1 MKFIQAIAAALV
13 LSAPVSQAAVLTF
26 YTNFVPV
33 APVVTPSG
41 VVTATGSGSA
51 TVTFDTDTNV
61 LHYFGSFSGLS
72 GFTTQSHFHCCTAT
86 PFVQGAGIAV
96 DSPSLAGFPLGVQS
110 GTFDA
115 SVDLDDASNFN
126 GFNGVNPPTG
136 FLAANGGTAA
146 SATTAFINGV
156 LAGRTYMNIH
166 TDQDPNTAGVQG
178 PFGGGE
184 IYGFLRV
191 PEPSS
196 LALVAFALAAVG
208 ASARKRLA

>member
-26 YTNFVPV
+26 YTDFVPV
-33 APVVTPSG
+33 APSG
-41 VVTATGSGSA
+41 GLTATGSGSA
-51 TVTFDTDTNV
+51 TVTFDTATNV
-61 LHYFGSFSGLS
+61 LRYFGSFSGLS
-72 GFTTQSHFHCCTAT
+72 GFTTQSHFHCCTAS

-96 DSPSLAGFPLGVQS
+96 DSPSLLGFPIGAQS

-115 SVDLDDASNFN
+115 SLDLDDGANFN
-126 GFNGVNPPTG
+126 AT
-136 FLAANGGTAA
+136 FLANNGGTAA

-156 LAGRTYMNIH
+156 MAGRTYMNIH

-178 PFGGGE
+178 PFGDGE